1 METRAHRG
9 SFWRALEAE
18 CLRGPE
24 VEPKLESRP
33 RAPHWW
39 PFSQILRWGEEAS
52 AVAVY
57 IIRVPVHIIIL
68 ALDCMASPEVAIRRG
83 QSLVVRNDFI
93 DSYPAAADVY
103 DQVAMDCPT
112 GGDCFWRWHYNA
124 TIAAA
129 AAPFMSD
136 RVC

>member
-1 METRAHRG
+1 MGNAIRRSPNSAGFLSQRLRRG
-9 SFWRALEAE
+9 E
-18 CLRGPE
+18 
-24 VEPKLESRP
+24 K
-33 RAPHWW
+33 
-39 PFSQILRWGEEAS
+39 AS
-52 AVAVY
+52 ALAVY

-129 AAPFMSD
+129 AAPLLSD
-136 RVC
+136 RVFQSIVADPGVMCPARMCQQQRGDG